1 MKEYV
6 YEKDPCG
13 DKNLEKLPLD
23 TLIATR
29 ELEKLY
35 KDNKINYY
43 KRQFDKYSS
52 FGHGIN
58 IIASVLGLVAFGGLF
73 FVPFSI
79 SSVLLMGAS
88 LGISA
93 ICGVNFIK
101 GQKIKSEYK
110 NAISNTIID
119 CDKNLDK
126 IDALLKVKY
135 SQYYDFA
142 ESCKIADQVIEERNG
157 NKKSK
162 YNKVKNLKNQ
172 KCQSSEVD
180 VELEK

>member
-13 DKNLEKLPLD
+13 NKDLEKLPLD
-23 TLIATR
+23 SLIATR

-35 KDNKINYY
+35 KDNKINFY
-43 KRQFDKYSS
+43 KKQFDKYSS
-52 FGHGIN
+52 FSNGVN
-58 IIASVLGLVAFGGLF
+58 IVASILGLVAFGGLF
-73 FVPFSI
+73 LVPFSI
-79 SSVLLMGAS
+79 GNVLLMCAS

-93 ICGVNFIK
+93 VCGVNFIK
-101 GQKIKSEYK
+101 GQKTKSEYK
-110 NAISNTIID
+110 KAISNTIID

-142 ESCKIADQVIEERNG
+142 ESCKISDQIIDERNR
-157 NKKSK
+157 NKKQK
-162 YNKVKNLKNQ
+162 YSKVKNLKNQ
-172 KCQSSEVD
+172 INQSNEVD